1 MGRDEL
7 QGGPRRGTARGLGT
21 RRRRAHHASRRRRL
35 TAPSLSVPTGFVDGR
50 MRNRG
55 GGAPARGRSGRPA
68 TGDGARLDA
77 SDASGPAAST
87 RGVGGHDDELVSES
101 ARRWPAW
108 RARVVPRII
117 ASLLAIS
124 GDTDTTTASSEEET
138 ARQKRALSDSND
150 ARTTRTTTSPATNNR
165 VSGSVPDDDEKMRGM
180 REGAENVPLP
190 GVGTLD

>member
-1 MGRDEL
+1 ML
-7 QGGPRRGTARGLGT
+7 T
-21 RRRRAHHASRRRRL
+21 L
-35 TAPSLSVPTGFVDGR
+35 TAPSLSAPTGFVDGR

-87 RGVGGHDDELVSES
+87 RGVGGRDDELVSES

-108 RARVVPRII
+108 RARVVPRIV
-117 ASLLAIS
+117 ASLLAIA
-124 GDTDTTTASSEEET
+124 GDADANASSEEET
-138 ARQKRALSDSND
+138 ARRALSDSND
-150 ARTTRTTTSPATNNR
+150 ARTTTTTTTSPATKKR
-165 VSGSVPDDDEKMRGM
+165 VSGSVPDDDEKTRRML
-180 REGAENVPLP
+180 EGAENVPPP